1 MIEPAKT
8 AATRCPVAD
17 CTYGA
22 TETKAFEQVAQHV
35 KRVDDA
41 AHDRAQRRR
50 DWSYE
55 FVQIE

>member
-1 MIEPAKT
+1 MIDSTEKT
-8 AATRCPVAD
+8 ATRCPVTG
-17 CTYGA
+17 CTYGS
-22 TETKAFEQVAQHV
+22 TESKAFEQVAQHV
-35 KRVDDA
+35 QRVDDA